1 MKRTVY
7 IITLSLLTLAACSK
21 SPVET
26 VPSPASAP
34 KLTVHCPVDALSKAY
49 FEDESSG
56 NLKWRWDEFSIAGI
70 PVSED
75 PLTGEIALQYENAIL
90 GNRETTSSWGSDRNY
105 FYCETDKTPFEFF
118 AGHEN
123 DKLVFLMVAHGEYW
137 EYGQFYVSYDGY
149 SGAQQFIHYEETEP
163 GNYSSSPENLTRFW
177 NLPYNGAD
185 HYCFA
190 TAVSNYQYDYIEKR
204 ENTYSGRAYERCQ
217 TICGYSSP
225 VTLDDVIANG
235 YSVSFKG
242 FKLANAMLF
251 FNVQLDGMTDFSM
264 YSLDV
269 SIRNDADHSMEDG
282 WYHQLAG
289 PTYTFFS
296 VADDTA
302 LPSGEY
308 QMKSVPELCHEW
320 DCTVEDLKPVL
331 RMTKTGGDS
340 WSKLW
345 NHIYDYP
352 EGCSKIQLKWDY
364 ADDNVGWITDYGYPL
379 TLTPSEH
386 RFPVIVLPQS
396 DFIDA
401 DSYLLFEAKDQQGN
415 VVAIAKKTLPTGG
428 FQAGKRYDFTLT
440 LREND
445 LGTDAGNAGS
455 YGVGTL

>member
-1 MKRTVY
+1 MKKTVY
-7 IITLSLLTLAACSK
+7 IISLSLLALAACSK

-26 VPSPASAP
+26 APSQASAP

-75 PLTGEIALQYENAIL
+75 PETGVITLQYENAIL
-90 GNRETTSSWGSDRNY
+90 GNRESASGWGNDNNY

-118 AGHEN
+118 AEY
-123 DKLVFLMVAHGEYW
+123 DKLVFLMVAHSDYS
-137 EYGQFYVSYDGY
+137 EYGQFYVSYGGD
-149 SGAQQFIHYEETEP
+149 SGVQQFYYEETES
-163 GNYSSSPENLTRFW
+163 GQYSSYYNLARFW
-177 NLPYNGAD
+177 NLPYDGND
-185 HYCFA
+185 RYCFA
-190 TAVSNYQYDYIEKR
+190 TAVSNVQRDAFERRTDVGY
-204 ENTYSGRAYERCQ
+204 TRAYERCQ

-235 YSVSFKG
+235 YGVSFKG

-251 FNVQLDGMTDFSM
+251 FNIQLDGMTDFTM

-269 SIRNDADHSMEDG
+269 SIRNDADHSTEDR

-296 VADDTA
+296 VTDYTA
-302 LPSGEY
+302 LSAGEY
-308 QMKSVPELCHEW
+308 QMKSVPELCYEW
-320 DCTVEDLKPVL
+320 NCSVEELKPVL
-331 RMTKTGGDS
+331 RMTNTDYYWGR
-340 WSKLW
+340 LW
-345 NHIYDYP
+345 NYIYDYP
-352 EGCSKIQLKWDY
+352 EGCSKIQLTWDLE
-364 ADDNVGWITDYGYPL
+364 DESGWTSNYGYPL
-379 TLTPSEH
+379 TSTPSAD
-386 RFPVIVLPQS
+386 RFSMVVLPQS

-415 VVAIAKKTLPTGG
+415 VVAIAKKALPTGG

>member
-7 IITLSLLTLAACSK
+7 IISLSLLALAACSK

-26 VPSPASAP
+26 APSQASAP

-75 PLTGEIALQYENAIL
+75 PVTGEITLQYENAIL
-90 GNRETTSSWGSDRNY
+90 GNRETASGWGNDNNY

-118 AGHEN
+118 AEY
-123 DKLVFLMVAHGEYW
+123 DKLVFLMVANSNYW
-137 EYGQFYVSYDGY
+137 EYGQFYVSNGGY
-149 SGAQQFIHYEETEP
+149 SGVEQFIRYEETEP
-163 GNYSSSPENLTRFW
+163 GNYSSYHENLTKFW
-177 NLPYNGAD
+177 NLPYGSD

-190 TAVSNYQYDYIEKR
+190 TAVSNAQHDVFER
-204 ENTYSGRAYERCQ
+204 RANTSNSRAYERSQ

-235 YSVSFKG
+235 YGVSFKG

-296 VADDTA
+296 VADSA

-308 QMKSVPELCHEW
+308 QMRSVPELCNEW
-320 DCTVEDLKPVL
+320 HCTVEDLKPFL
-331 RMTKTGGDS
+331 RKTNAPETWTYRWED
-340 WSKLW
+340 
-345 NHIYDYP
+345 IYDYP
-352 EGCSKIQLKWDY
+352 EGCSKIQLTWDLE
-364 ADDNVGWITDYGYPL
+364 DESGWTSNYGYPL
-379 TLTPSEH
+379 TSTPSAD
-386 RFPVIVLPQS
+386 RFSMVVLPQS

-415 VVAIAKKTLPTGG
+415 VVAIAKKALPTGG